1 MIRFEWHGPFAF
13 ATLDRPQARH
23 ALTDAMVQALLDA
36 CAQAT
41 ARADAR
47 ALVIRGSG
55 GQFCAGGD
63 FGGFKS
69 MIGAVPPAGAPDPIV
84 GVNRTFGRLLET
96 LAALEVP
103 TVAVVEGAAMG
114 GGVGLAAAC
123 DIVIAAASARFATPE
138 VTLGLP
144 PAQIA
149 PFVAARIGDAAAK
162 RMLLTGTTFNADAAL
177 ALGLVDEVAPDAT
190 ALDAVLKQRLEALGR
205 AEPAALRA
213 TKRLLALR
221 QGTALPQLLDKAAG
235 EFARALRSG
244 APLEGMAAFAEKR
257 AARWIVTPADDD
269 VR

>member
-1 MIRFEWHGPFAF
+1 MIRFDWHGPFAF

-36 CAQAT
+36 CAQAA
-41 ARADAR
+41 ARADSR

-63 FGGFKS
+63 FAGFKTL
-69 MIGAVPPAGAPDPIV
+69 IAQVPAAGAPDPVIA
-84 GVNRTFGRLLET
+84 VNRAFGHLLET

-114 GGVGLAAAC
+114 GGVGLAAVC
-123 DIVIAAASARFATPE
+123 DVVIAAASARFATPE

-149 PFVAARIGDAAAK
+149 AFVAARIGDAAAK
-162 RMLLTGTTFNADAAL
+162 RMLLTGRTFDADAAL
-177 ALGLVDEVAPDAT
+177 VLGLVDEVAADAG
-190 ALDAVLKQRLEALGR
+190 ALDALLKHRLEALGR

-221 QGTALPQLLDKAAG
+221 RQRSLPETLDAAAG
-235 EFARALRSG
+235 EFARALRGS

-257 AARWIVTPADDD
+257 PAKWVVAPRDDF

>member
-1 MIRFEWHGPFAF
+1 MIRFAWHGPFAF

-23 ALTDAMVQALLDA
+23 ALNDAMVQALLDA
-36 CAQAT
+36 CTQAM

-63 FGGFKS
+63 FAGFKS

-114 GGVGLAAAC
+114 GGVGLAAVC

-144 PAQIA
+144 PAWYKSSGYRSRAVIEPRA
-149 PFVAARIGDAAAK
+149 VLREFG
-162 RMLLTGTTFNADAAL
+162 LTLPDEIEVRVWDSTAEIRYLVLPQRPPGTDGMSEADLAAL
-177 ALGLVDEVAPDAT
+177 VTRDSMIGVGVVRAPG
-190 ALDAVLKQRLEALGR
+190 ER
-205 AEPAALRA
+205 A
-213 TKRLLALR
+213 
-221 QGTALPQLLDKAAG
+221 
-235 EFARALRSG
+235 
-244 APLEGMAAFAEKR
+244 
-257 AARWIVTPADDD
+257 
-269 VR
+269 